1 MQPNLYRQFK
11 RFIKEKDIYGQSVQF
26 ARPEFERDFKKYTEK
41 TAVYSPY
48 GVARLYAGKLPS
60 RRGDE
65 KDRPLSSFLD
75 EWNKADGK
83 QKAEL

>member
-1 MQPNLYRQFK
+1 M
-11 RFIKEKDIYGQSVQF
+11 
-26 ARPEFERDFKKYTEK
+26 
-41 TAVYSPY
+41 AVYSPY

-83 QKAEL
+83 QKAELRKGPGYGIGFGQSEQ